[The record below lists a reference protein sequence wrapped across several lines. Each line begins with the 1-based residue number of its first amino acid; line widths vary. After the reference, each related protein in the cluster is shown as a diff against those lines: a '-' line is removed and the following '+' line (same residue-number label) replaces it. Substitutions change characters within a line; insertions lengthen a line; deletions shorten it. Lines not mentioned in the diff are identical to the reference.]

1 MLAAGAGPVLAEEP
15 PPAVEKEPA
24 LEPPPARPRLTINL
38 AANAWAT
45 GGLLAFTGVTQ
56 IYADKLAGTA
66 CRWCTP
72 DRFDSWVRNQLV
84 WKDLKSATTFSSV
97 AMTALPVADTL
108 ALIFMARADRA
119 SGREVVEDV
128 LVLTESVAVATSL
141 MQVAKFST
149 LRLRPEAW
157 AAGGATSSGSRM
169 SFWAG
174 HASSA
179 FAMAAGAT
187 QVARLRG
194 RAGWGWLAAASFA
207 GAATIGYLRIA
218 TDRHWTTDVLVG
230 AVVGT
235 ASGLVVPLLV
245 FHPADDRKP
254 VVALMP
260 APGGLALVF

>member
-1 MLAAGAGPVLAEEP
+1 VPTEP
-15 PPAVEKEPA
+15 PSPVPAA
-24 LEPPPARPRLTINL
+24 LTALRPRLTIDL
-38 AANAWAT
+38 STQAWVT
-45 GGLLAFTGVTQ
+45 GGLLAFTGVSQ
-56 IYADKLAGTA
+56 YYSDDLAGSA
-66 CRWCTP
+66 CNWCNP
-72 DRFDSWVRNQLV
+72 GRFDHWARNRLI
-84 WKDLKSATTFSSV
+84 WNDLKSASIASSV
-97 AMTALPVADTL
+97 AMIALPVGDAL
-108 ALIFMARADRA
+108 ALILMARADRA
-119 SGREVVEDV
+119 GGREMVEDV

-149 LRLRPEAW
+149 LRLRPDAW
-157 AAGGATSSGSRM
+157 AAGGGTSSGSRM

-207 GAATIGYLRIA
+207 GAATVGYLRVA
-218 TDRHWTTDVLVG
+218 SDRHWTTDVLVG

-235 ASGLVVPLLV
+235 ASGLLVPLLV
-245 FHPADDRKP
+245 FHPAGEQRP
-254 VVALMP
+254 AVTLMP